1 MTAPGIVIAAP
12 ASGSGKTVLTL
23 GLLRHLHRKRVRVAS
38 AKAGPDYIDPAF
50 HEAASGRPCINLDP
64 WAMAPARL
72 AAVAAGIS
80 ARADLVICE
89 GVMGLFDGATA
100 HRGSTADLAARLG
113 WPVVLV
119 VDARSQGASAA
130 ALVRGFATHRPG
142 VTVAGVVFN
151 RVAGE
156 RHARLLAESCAE
168 AVPAVKQLGFVPRF
182 DDLGLPGRHLGLVQA
197 VEHPDLDD
205 FLDRAGELVGA
216 HVDVGALAALARP
229 AGADPAK
236 TESARDFA
244 CCSRGE
250 AAQLPPPVPPLG
262 QRIGVAADEAFAF
275 RYPLVLEGW
284 RKAGA
289 EISFFSPLG
298 DQSPPPDADALYLPG
313 GYPELHAGLLAGNRK
328 FLDGLYAAAA
338 TKVIFGECGGYM
350 VLGRALIDADGVAHE
365 MAGLLPLVAS
375 FADRRLHLGYRRAEL
390 LAGGVLGEPG
400 SVFLGHEFHYS
411 VVKEEGPGQA
421 LFRCT
426 DAEGADRGP
435 AGLAAGRVAGS
446 FVHLIDRE
454 VP

>member
-23 GLLRHLHRKRVRVAS
+23 GLLRHLHRKRVKVAS

-64 WAMAPARL
+64 WAMGPARL
-72 AAVAAGIS
+72 ATVAAEIS

-113 WPVVLV
+113 WLVVLV

-168 AVPAVKQLGFVPRF
+168 AVPAVRQLGFVPRF

-216 HVDVGALAALARP
+216 HVDVDALAALARP
-229 AGADPAK
+229 AG
-236 TESARDFA
+236 
-244 CCSRGE
+244 GE
-250 AAQLPPPVPPLG
+250 AVQLPPPVPPLG

-328 FLDGLYAAAA
+328 FLDGLRAAAA
-338 TKVIFGECGGYM
+338 TKAIFGECGGYM

-365 MAGLLPLVAS
+365 MAGLLPLVTS
-375 FADRRLHLGYRRAEL
+375 FAERRLHLGYRRAEL
-390 LAGGVLGEPG
+390 LAGGVLGPAG
-400 SVFLGHEFHYS
+400 AVFLGHEFHYS

-426 DAEGADRGP
+426 DAEGTDRGP

>member
-23 GLLRHLHRKRVRVAS
+23 GLLRHLHRKRVKVAS

-50 HEAASGRPCINLDP
+50 HEAASGRPCVNLDP

-72 AAVAAGIS
+72 AAVAAEIS

-156 RHARLLAESCAE
+156 KHARLLAESCAE

-205 FLDRAGELVGA
+205 FLERAGDLVGA
-216 HVDVGALAALARP
+216 HVDVEALAALARP
-229 AGADPAK
+229 AA
-236 TESARDFA
+236 
-244 CCSRGE
+244 GE
-250 AAQLPPPVPPLG
+250 AAELPPPVPPLG

-328 FLDGLYAAAA
+328 FLDGLRTAAA
-338 TKVIFGECGGYM
+338 TKVLFGECGGYM
-350 VLGRALIDADGVAHE
+350 VLGRALIDGDGIAHE

-375 FADRRLHLGYRRAEL
+375 FAERKLHLGYRRAKL
-390 LAGGVLGEPG
+390 LAGGVLGPAG
-400 SVFLGHEFHYS
+400 AVFLGHEFHYS

-454 VP
+454 AP